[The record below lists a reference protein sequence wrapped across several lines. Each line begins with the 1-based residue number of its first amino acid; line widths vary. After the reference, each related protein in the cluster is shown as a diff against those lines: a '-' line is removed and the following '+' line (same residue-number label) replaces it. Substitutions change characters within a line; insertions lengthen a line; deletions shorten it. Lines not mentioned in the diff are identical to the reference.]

1 MSKTIPEGTPVTI
14 IKQLRLSPAQKLAIV
29 SAANNGNRFNRGPE
43 WSVQQTLQH
52 LRLIEKRDR
61 YTPAEKKAQQAKI
74 SVLWAELPALVRAR
88 NLEAADRKVD
98 ELRSL
103 ISNMNSKTYW
113 LTDAAKE
120 YLTKGQVT
128 ITL

>member
-1 MSKTIPEGTPVTI
+1 MSKPIPEGTPVTI
-14 IKQLRLSPAQKLAIV
+14 IKQLRLTPAQKLAIV
-29 SAANNGNRFNRGPE
+29 SAANNGNRFDRGPD
-43 WSVQQTLQH
+43 WNTQQTLQH

-61 YTPAEKKAQQAKI
+61 YTPAERKAKQAKI
-74 SVLWAELPALVRAR
+74 SALWKELPALVRAR
-88 NLEAADRKVD
+88 NLTAADRKVH

-103 ISNMNSKTYW
+103 ISDLDSKTYW